1 MERKP
6 VDMHAFGM
14 MLLVCISLGLQQV
27 LLKMTAADISPL
39 FQIALRSGVGAAL
52 IAAIMIAQRETLTI
66 ANGIWKPGLLVGL
79 LFALE
84 YLFLGEG
91 LRLTSAA
98 HAVVLLYTAPLF
110 AALGLHVL
118 VPSERLTTIQWGGIA
133 IAFLGIAIA
142 FLIRGEVVHGDL
154 HAMLVGDGLCLL
166 AGVAWGATT
175 VVVRGSRL
183 AALPA
188 KQTLL
193 YQLLTAFVTLSV
205 AAFLMGQA
213 EISWNMMVMGSFAF
227 QAVIVSFAVFLIWFQ
242 LLRIYRASQ
251 LGSLSFMTPIFG
263 VILGAIILGE
273 PIEAS
278 FVVGTVFVITGI
290 MIVNGKD
297 ALVDHFRRY
306 KQG

>member
-118 VPSERLTTIQWGGIA
+118 VPSERLTTTQWGGIA

-142 FLIRGEVVHGDL
+142 FLIRGEAVHGDL
-154 HAMLVGDGLCLL
+154 HAMFVGDGLCLL

-213 EISWNMMVMGSFAF
+213 EISWNTMVIGSFAF

>member
-14 MLLVCISLGLQQV
+14 MLLVGISLGLQQV
-27 LLKMTAADISPL
+27 LLKMTAADMSPL

-52 IAAIMIAQRETLTI
+52 IAAIMIARRETLTI
-66 ANGIWKPGLLVGL
+66 ADGIWKPGLLVGL

-110 AALGLHVL
+110 AALGLHLL
-118 VPSERLTTIQWGGIA
+118 VPSERLTPLQWGGIGIAFMGIA
-133 IAFLGIAIA
+133 IAFLV
-142 FLIRGEVVHGDL
+142 RGEAGHGDL
-154 HAMLVGDGLCLL
+154 HAMLIGDGLCLL
-166 AGVAWGATT
+166 AGAAWGATT
-175 VVVRGSRL
+175 VVVRVSRL

-193 YQLLTAFVTLSV
+193 YQLLTAFVTLSFV
-205 AAFLMGQA
+205 AFLMGQA
-213 EISWNMMVMGSFAF
+213 EVNWNYRVMGSFAF
-227 QAVIVSFAVFLIWFQ
+227 QAIIVSFAVFLIWFQ

-263 VILGAIILGE
+263 VIFGAIILEE
-273 PIEAS
+273 PIEPS
-278 FVVGTVFVITGI
+278 FVVGTVFVIMGI
-290 MIVNGKD
+290 MIVNGKE
-297 ALVDHFRRY
+297 ALVAHFRRY
-306 KQG
+306 R

>member
-6 VDMHAFGM
+6 VDTHAFGM
-14 MLLVCISLGLQQV
+14 MLFVCISLGLQQV

-52 IAAIMIAQRETLTI
+52 IAAVMIVRRETLTM

-118 VPSERLTTIQWGGIA
+118 VPSERLTTIQWGGIGIA
-133 IAFLGIAIA
+133 ISGIAIA
-142 FLIRGEVVHGDL
+142 FLVRGEAVHGDL
-154 HAMLVGDGLCLL
+154 RAMLIGDGLCLL
-166 AGVAWGATT
+166 AGAAWGATT

-205 AAFLMGQA
+205 AAVVMGQA
-213 EISWNMMVMGSFAF
+213 TINWNSMVVGSFAF
-227 QAVIVSFAVFLIWFQ
+227 QAVIVSFAVFLVWFQ

-273 PIEAS
+273 PIETS
-278 FVVGTVFVITGI
+278 FVVGTIFVIAGI
-290 MIVNGKD
+290 MIVNGKE
-297 ALVDHFRRY
+297 ALVDYFRRY
-306 KQG
+306 RQN

>member
-6 VDMHAFGM
+6 VDTQAFGL

-52 IAAIMIAQRETLTI
+52 IAAVMIVRRETLTI

-118 VPSERLTTIQWGGIA
+118 VPSERLTAIQWGGIGVAFAGIA
-133 IAFLGIAIA
+133 IAFLV
-142 FLIRGEVVHGDL
+142 RGEAMHGDL
-154 HAMLVGDGLCLL
+154 HAMLVGDVLCLL
-166 AGVAWGATT
+166 AGAAWGATT

-205 AAFLMGQA
+205 VAFLMGQA
-213 EISWNMMVMGSFAF
+213 QINWNGMVVGSFAF
-227 QAVIVSFAVFLIWFQ
+227 QAVIVSFAVFLVWFQ

-263 VILGAIILGE
+263 VILGAVILGE
-273 PIEAS
+273 PIETS
-278 FVVGTVFVITGI
+278 FVVGTVFVIAGI
-290 MIVNGKD
+290 MIVNGKE
-297 ALVDHFRRY
+297 ALVGHFRRY
-306 KQG
+306 RQS